1 MKDKLDSIFLPRR
14 NRWSILANRRDVIN
28 KVILRGFKRFFV
40 KLLNP
45 KDDSACL
52 PSTKSIKNDEVK
64 IITRAFEL
72 GLQNLIPINSSIDSF
87 RELIGFLGCVKVT
100 KQVRKMFSSDNL
112 AINLLEDI
120 LTSYSHRKLKQ
131 ILSNNDIKAL
141 FEYFIVYGKER
152 FIAGL
157 KSNSHQNS
165 NTNHDIK
172 E

>member
-1 MKDKLDSIFLPRR
+1 MKDELDSIFQPRR
-14 NRWSILANRRDVIN
+14 NKWNVLANRRDVMN

-45 KDDSACL
+45 KDDKDLS
-52 PSTKSIKNDEVK
+52 PSTKFKQNGRLR
-64 IITRAFEL
+64 IITRAYEI
-72 GLQNLIPINSSIDSF
+72 GLQNLIPNNSSVNSF
-87 RELIGFLGCVKVT
+87 EELISFMGYAKIT

-120 LTSYSHRKLKQ
+120 LMSYSHHKLKQ
-131 ILSNNDIKAL
+131 ILNNNDIKAL

-152 FIAGL
+152 FVANL

-165 NTNHDIK
+165 DSNFDIK
-172 E
+172 K